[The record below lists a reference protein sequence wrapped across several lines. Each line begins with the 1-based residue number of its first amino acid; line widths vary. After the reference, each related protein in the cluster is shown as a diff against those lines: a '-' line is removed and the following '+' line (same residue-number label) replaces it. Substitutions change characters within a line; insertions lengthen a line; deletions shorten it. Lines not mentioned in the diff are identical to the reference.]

1 MKCVNGMMLEQY
13 KSCVENMGKPK
24 SPEAQIRG
32 WKSRRAGEAFERL
45 IDASCEAYR
54 RAGMAIIEKTPEP
67 MAPIKPLPGGRFIA
81 IFRERAQCDY
91 KGVLRGGW
99 SIAFEAKRTDK
110 DRIYQKAVTERQA
123 QCLGDMYRLGA
134 NCFVLVSIR
143 MHRCFRVPWL
153 VWENMADLYGRK
165 YMTEADL
172 AEFEVTASPDRINFL
187 SEEEL
192 ALKWKA

>member
-1 MKCVNGMMLEQY
+1 M
-13 KSCVENMGKPK
+13 
-24 SPEAQIRG
+24 
-32 WKSRRAGEAFERL
+32 

-91 KGVLRGGW
+91 KGVIRGGW

-134 NCFVLVSIR
+134 NCFV
-143 MHRCFRVPWL
+143 L

>member
-1 MKCVNGMMLEQY
+1 M
-13 KSCVENMGKPK
+13 
-24 SPEAQIRG
+24 
-32 WKSRRAGEAFERL
+32 

-134 NCFVLVSIR
+134 NCFVLVSFR
-143 MHRCFRVPWL
+143 MRRFFRVPWL
-153 VWENMADLYGRK
+153 VWEEMAALYGRR
-165 YMTEADL
+165 YITEAEL
-172 AEFEVTASPDRINFL
+172 AEFEVIASSGRINFL
-187 SEEEL
+187 DEEEL